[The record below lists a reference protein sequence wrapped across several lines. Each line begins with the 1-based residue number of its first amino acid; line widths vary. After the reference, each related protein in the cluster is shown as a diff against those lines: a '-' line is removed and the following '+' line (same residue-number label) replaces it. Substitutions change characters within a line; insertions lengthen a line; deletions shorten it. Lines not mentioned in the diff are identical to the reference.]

1 MEMPAFVHKTL
12 LSGTQLFNQTKT
24 ALKEYLQSCLTTIRL
39 SWLDDIKWWHRSTHS
54 TPPISS
60 PSTSHPLPVN
70 PSQIIH
76 PPLCASVATSPR
88 LALLS
93 YAPTPTS
100 STPSPNA
107 FVAFS
112 LSKTYCPAFTGLK
125 TFLPTACSGSASTWA
140 S

>member
-1 MEMPAFVHKTL
+1 MPAFEDKTL
-12 LSGTQLFNQTKT
+12 PSDAQLFKQMKT
-24 ALKEYLQSCLTTIRL
+24 ALKEQLQSCLATIRL
-39 SWLDDIKWWHRSTHS
+39 SRLDGIKWWHHATHS
-54 TPPISS
+54 TQPMSS
-60 PSTSHPLPVN
+60 PSISHPLPVN
-70 PSQIIH
+70 PSQITH
-76 PPLCASVATSPR
+76 PPLCASTATSPR

-112 LSKTYCPAFTGLK
+112 LSKTYCPAFIGLK
-125 TFLPTACSGSASTWA
+125 TLLPTACSGSASTWA